1 MVVPL
6 SATDEDI
13 LNTEIQVLIS
23 RKKQISSEKSKQI
36 FCFHEKKFQM
46 VKAYNSLRGQKRGS
60 IGPPRVKL
68 LRSTSIASW
77 CPDPPMDKNVK

>member
-23 RKKQISSEKSKQI
+23 RKKNFSENPSKY
-36 FCFHEKKFQM
+36 FVFTKKKFQM

>member
-23 RKKQISSEKSKQI
+23 QKKQISEKSKQI
-36 FCFHEKKFQM
+36 FCFHEKKISDGE
-46 VKAYNSLRGQKRGS
+46 SLQQSQRPKKRFNW
-60 IGPPRVKL
+60 
-68 LRSTSIASW
+68 TSKSQI
-77 CPDPPMDKNVK
+77 VT

>member
-23 RKKQISSEKSKQI
+23 RKKNFENPSKL
-36 FCFHEKKFQM
+36 CFHKKKFQM

>member
-23 RKKQISSEKSKQI
+23 RKKQISFEKSKQI
-36 FCFHEKKFQM
+36 FCFHEKKISDGE
-46 VKAYNSLRGQKRGS
+46 SLQQSQRPKKRFNW
-60 IGPPRVKL
+60 
-68 LRSTSIASW
+68 TSKSQI
-77 CPDPPMDKNVK
+77 VT

>member
-23 RKKQISSEKSKQI
+23 RKKEFWKIQANILFSRKKKISDGESLQQSQRPKKRFNWTSKSQI
-36 FCFHEKKFQM
+36 
-46 VKAYNSLRGQKRGS
+46 V
-60 IGPPRVKL
+60 
-68 LRSTSIASW
+68 T
-77 CPDPPMDKNVK
+77 

>member
-23 RKKQISSEKSKQI
+23 REKNSEKSKQI
-36 FCFHEKKFQM
+36 FCFHEKKKFQM